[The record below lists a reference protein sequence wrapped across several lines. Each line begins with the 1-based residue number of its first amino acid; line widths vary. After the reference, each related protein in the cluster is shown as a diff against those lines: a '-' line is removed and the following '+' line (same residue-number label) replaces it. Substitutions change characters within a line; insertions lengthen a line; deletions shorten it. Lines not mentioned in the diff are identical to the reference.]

1 LIAFLVAPVLIAA
14 KKGDAAPAPS
24 AIEDLVNELKGC
36 GTDVLAALM
45 GAANDAFGYLIALP
59 RFGTDCFV
67 WAVTFVRDLPALGK
81 NVFNGNQKTLDEL
94 TSLCVTIGSICFV
107 VYISVA
113 AINMGLQTLYSTKEY
128 FSSYLTLPAMKTV
141 LGQDVPKPVTQL
153 RDTIQ
158 KEMLDRIIN
167 WKFAFVMPLSGEKG
181 SPSIGA
187 MVANSAAAIS
197 LCMMLS
203 CAPAVLA
210 LMQNGPSKGDAEA
223 VAYTM
228 GTALGIQY
236 LVNKAK

>member
-1 LIAFLVAPVLIAA
+1 MRTA
-14 KKGDAAPAPS
+14 
-24 AIEDLVNELKGC
+24 
-36 GTDVLAALM
+36 LA
-45 GAANDAFGYLIALP
+45 G
-59 RFGTDCFV
+59 
-67 WAVTFVRDLPALGK
+67 
-81 NVFNGNQKTLDEL
+81 
-94 TSLCVTIGSICFV
+94 VTIGSICFV

-113 AINMGLQTLYSTKEY
+113 AVNMGLQTLYSTKEY

-141 LGQDVPKPVTQL
+141 LGQDVPKPVTQV

-181 SPSIGA
+181 SPSVSS

-223 VAYTM
+223 VVPDIPTD
-228 GTALGIQY
+228 IQIQ
-236 LVNKAK
+236 NIQAAEA

>member
-1 LIAFLVAPVLIAA
+1 VRTA
-14 KKGDAAPAPS
+14 
-24 AIEDLVNELKGC
+24 
-36 GTDVLAALM
+36 LA
-45 GAANDAFGYLIALP
+45 G
-59 RFGTDCFV
+59 
-67 WAVTFVRDLPALGK
+67 
-81 NVFNGNQKTLDEL
+81 
-94 TSLCVTIGSICFV
+94 VTIGSICFV

-113 AINMGLQTLYSTKEY
+113 AVNMGLQTLYSTKEY

-141 LGQDVPKPVTQL
+141 LGQDVPKPVTQV

-181 SPSIGA
+181 SPSVSS

>member
-1 LIAFLVAPVLIAA
+1 MRTA
-14 KKGDAAPAPS
+14 
-24 AIEDLVNELKGC
+24 
-36 GTDVLAALM
+36 LA
-45 GAANDAFGYLIALP
+45 G
-59 RFGTDCFV
+59 
-67 WAVTFVRDLPALGK
+67 VTV
-81 NVFNGNQKTLDEL
+81 
-94 TSLCVTIGSICFV
+94 GSICFV

-113 AINMGLQTLYSTKEY
+113 ALNTGLQTLYSTKEY

-141 LGQDVPKPVTQL
+141 FGIEVPKPLTDV
-153 RDTIQ
+153 RDAVQ
-158 KEMLDRIIN
+158 KEVLDRIIN

-181 SPSIGA
+181 APSVGT
-187 MVANSAAAIS
+187 MVGNSAAAIS

-236 LVNKAK
+236 LISKSK